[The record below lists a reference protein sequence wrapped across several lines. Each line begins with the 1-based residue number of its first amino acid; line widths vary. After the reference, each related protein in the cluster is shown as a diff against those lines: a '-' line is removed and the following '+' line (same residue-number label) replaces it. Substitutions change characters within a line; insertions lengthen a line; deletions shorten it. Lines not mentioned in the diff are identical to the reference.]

1 MQYFLLKMRYFK
13 KSVFQG
19 CGKKANKVLSKQ
31 LLCIR
36 GVLNN
41 KTYAKSP
48 KDYGLEQISCYISFV
63 KFYVLTYKLL
73 WYYQE
78 EDYNISIALLCKAL
92 NDFAMFIKY
101 KKSFNTIDLLW
112 CTKIKTIVVKLL
124 LTLTGFLFRYR
135 IRCVMEGLNKQWRL
149 ILLSPFLYI

>member
-1 MQYFLLKMRYFK
+1 MFAIFPSQNALFK

-19 CGKKANKVLSKQ
+19 CGKEANKVLSKQ

-63 KFYVLTYKLL
+63 KYYVLTYKLL

-78 EDYNISIALLCKAL
+78 EDYNISIALI
-92 NDFAMFIKY
+92 N
-101 KKSFNTIDLLW
+101 NT
-112 CTKIKTIVVKLL
+112 
-124 LTLTGFLFRYR
+124 
-135 IRCVMEGLNKQWRL
+135 
-149 ILLSPFLYI
+149 